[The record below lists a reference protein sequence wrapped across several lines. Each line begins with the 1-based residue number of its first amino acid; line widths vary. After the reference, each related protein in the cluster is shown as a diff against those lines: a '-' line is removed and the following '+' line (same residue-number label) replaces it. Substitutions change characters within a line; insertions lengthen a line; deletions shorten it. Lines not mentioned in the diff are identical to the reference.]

1 MLLFSI
7 TSLSIAILIR
17 INSVTSKG
25 WVLQSNTTYIPLDFC
40 MFDRLP
46 DDFSYYYTCVNHEL
60 VFSAH
65 TGITCN
71 QSWVDMFTNKPY
83 DCDVDNIYTD
93 YLEYTVW
100 DLNLVDQNAE
110 CTNKDTYN
118 RPNSQARVINKC
130 LYEPRY
136 GLYKM
141 DTCTDTIWTT
151 LRYSDPNCE
160 NLMYRNN
167 LIEQCKD
174 NETFV
179 EISTCST
186 KMNSIGDEIGYIQS
200 QKNSVLRPLDQCVTS
215 DTESYLFTCHND
227 NPYMY
232 VWPHSHMHGPCD
244 QGNIT
249 SASDIFQLTPF
260 SFSCS
265 PNAFD
270 YAILHIYD
278 NDDNCGALDAQ
289 RQHTSFPLIVNQCA
303 TFFDENN
310 TMKSEMYHCDNA
322 SLWSIVYNLPDC
334 NDENGKDLAG
344 NYSTEIC
351 SNNNTKRYV
360 VECEITGLIIGGST
374 ITTTAQPISTYA
386 PSTTTT
392 PAPTPIKKRII
403 YVTSDGEDYCTFDG
417 HCGTLKAASYAAN
430 WQFQYYN
437 LTDVE
442 IIIQGQNPI
451 AINRSLHRYASKG
464 IVANPCLPHN
474 AHYMLQYFRS
484 ITYTFD
490 PNYIQS
496 MNDWYNATLCE
507 NMDTETN
514 ILYEHFFGTSES
526 LNVLFTFIINNLII
540 DSYSFE
546 GRINQPY
553 YIAAVDTFICND
565 CIFRNIEIHSDH
577 HDRLDDTRATQFP
590 TLIVA
595 ANIELR
601 NCIID
606 NITYIPSSGNDTSW
620 AIDEYGY
627 DEYDHSFL
635 TVEVS
640 NTHLEIESHSFS
652 LSITNSSRINNIN
665 GLSSVVYILTDAFVF
680 DFYGLIENVTFD
692 TISVT
697 DAIVYYYHDGT
708 TTTLNSLNI
717 RDTSFFNVD
726 HGSILISPK
735 SAKADIELS
744 NIHITTAQTIASY
757 LSVQES
763 IGRDNLDYYSLFVFD
778 APKSTIVISNVHVE
792 YLYAHEM
799 SIRCENKYHDT
810 TLMTV
815 YAWAL
820 LAYYADFDLDFYHFH
835 YMCEHPIQ
843 VIHNNAVL
851 NINELHVS
859 NDITDSIIDEFRAY
873 IQDEYDS
880 VAPYLDSVVPYL
892 GIDPDHDLYIEF
904 EYVGDL
910 GYGMIFNER
919 YLNVE
924 SLYVYGYGV
933 HHSILLNI
941 GGDLNVNNL
950 MAIPDIFCT
959 DNNESCTF
967 DADALQIQYWIRFK
981 GTDTLCD
988 ALELHVQNSFLF
1000 GAKAQSIAANVGYI
1014 YLQNVTIQNSV
1025 TAIAATPSVTYL
1037 ELMAST
1043 MEDIGTYYA
1052 GSSRRFNANN
1062 GLFVPFLLRAL
1073 TMVITDTIFSFVSPF
1088 QFDLFDAGRYW
1099 DSIFLDSFQV
1109 RTITLLN
1116 NMFEIN
1122 DVNVLSRYPSNQSLS
1137 FLDELDFSVRS
1148 HNNVTNVFSQPF
1160 FFKDGMMLIPND
1172 ANMQIVN
1179 NNFTINANNLYVN
1192 ANILIDNN
1200 IPFISSYTSN
1210 NGTNITSNVH
1220 VCISG
1225 NEFSNFAIWLKND
1238 NFNIT
1243 SCVKRD
1249 IVDYMHK
1256 TDCYS
1261 YGTFGSIHQYEFDT
1275 EYEANV
1281 FNIHSNRIDAIIKA
1295 EKDTFIALENNKINI
1310 HMNDTTILNMI
1321 NGNYLLVDT
1330 QIDYKNVL
1338 ANDTM
1343 NQANILVNN
1352 DNCDIN
1358 CYSHTDHRLFI
1369 SVLHVTCPYDVDNS
1383 SSLIDNVYDAQNYSL
1398 SPKFIDVFPL
1408 NNNSEY
1414 VPGQKLKLMYSFY
1427 DMNYNAIQNELIRT
1441 PIVLSFESTSTDEL
1455 VPNFQL
1461 IINENGECPQCVD
1474 GITLSSIKLDAV
1486 GKNYSFNALVSSN
1499 QLVANDALTVIITDC
1514 PAGYGST
1521 GTEICDVCNRGYFNV
1536 FSTDNNMCYYCNE
1549 NAVEG
1554 VSCPGSSD
1562 IIIDYLY
1569 WVSIYQYSHLYESIF
1584 DANTTQYIVSYKC
1597 PGLYCCQLDDG
1608 CNLVDDHEYLCAKN
1622 KEFEAPLCGKCKDG
1636 YSELF
1641 GTDNCG
1647 ECDYTHWGRLS
1658 FPFIYGLLWA
1668 LFILVS
1674 KSTKLENASKNTVAN
1689 KCCCK
1694 PETSDEDDEDNDDT
1708 VATQYHMTRSE
1719 YLERLQIMLTKI
1731 ILYYYQGLSYILT
1744 TSGIRHALY
1753 GFVELSNMNIFAIS
1767 SSGNPNGYCLLQ
1779 NMNMVQKITIPLF
1792 TTAVIAFVTISVFLL
1807 SKCGINMC
1815 CCCKRRMHFGKSIIS
1830 LMLICVG
1837 QVLSV
1842 LFKLLACRDIG
1853 SLSVHYFFGAYQ
1865 CFDMTWSVSVA
1876 CLAFLF
1882 ASFIASFV
1890 WIWYKKR
1897 KDTDNHDEVYEQITQ
1912 CYRDDVWY
1920 WECILFVRRS
1930 VLALAFIVFDNAELK
1945 ASVGIGFMIYLL
1957 AHMYCTPFKNEA
1969 ENILETS
1976 LIVATAICIFIDA
1989 IYSSKAN
1996 SIFSN
2001 VLISLLIVFPL
2012 ILYFI
2017 FMVMHCKALV
2027 NASKK
2032 VVDIDIQ
2039 GTDIQMCNRRRTYSE
2054 SDQDPDNI
2062 AMEKIIFV
2070 DGSGLISE
2078 SSDMDQLHE
2087 GDVKQKSFGR
2097 YTSIPV

>member
-601 NCIID
+601 NCIIEG
-606 NITYIPSSGNDTSW
+606 ITYIPSSVNSASSSW
-620 AIDEYGY
+620 AVDKYN
-627 DEYDHSFL
+627 YDHSFI
-635 TVEVS
+635 TVHAS
-640 NTHLEIESHSFS
+640 MTHIVIESHSFS

-778 APKSTIVISNVHVE
+778 APKNTIVISNVHVE

-1037 ELMAST
+1037 ELTAST

-1088 QFDLFDAGRYW
+1088 QFDLFDATGNW
-1099 DSIFLDSFQV
+1099 DDIFLDLFQV
-1109 RTITLLN
+1109 REITLLN
-1116 NMFEIN
+1116 NIFEIN
-1122 DVNVLSRYPSNQSLS
+1122 DVNVLSRYPSNQTLT
-1137 FLDELDFSVRS
+1137 FLDDVDLYKDLDDTDE
-1148 HNNVTNVFSQPF
+1148 NVTNVFSQPF
-1160 FFKDGMMLIPND
+1160 FFNDGIMLIPND
-1172 ANMQIVN
+1172 ANMRMIN
-1179 NNFTINANNLYVN
+1179 NKFSINANNVHVD
-1192 ANILIDNN
+1192 ANVLIDTN
-1200 IPFISSYTSN
+1200 IPLISSYKSDNHTNSTS
-1210 NGTNITSNVH
+1210 T
-1220 VCISG
+1220 VCMSG
-1225 NEFSNFAIWLKND
+1225 NEFINFAVWLKND

-1243 SCVKRD
+1243 SCVKKD
-1249 IVDYMHK
+1249 IIDYMFRM
-1256 TDCYS
+1256 DCYS
-1261 YGTFGSIHQYEFDT
+1261 YGTFGSVYQYEFDI
-1275 EYEANV
+1275 EYAANV
-1281 FNIHSNRIDAIIKA
+1281 FNIYSNRIDVIIRA

-1310 HMNDTTILNMI
+1310 YMNNATILNMI

-1330 QIDYKNVL
+1330 QIDYQYKNL
-1338 ANDTM
+1338 SANYRYHE
-1343 NQANILVNN
+1343 ANILVNN
-1352 DNCDIN
+1352 DNCNIN
-1358 CYSHTDHRLFI
+1358 CYSHTNHGLFI
-1369 SVLHVTCPYDVDNS
+1369 SVLHVTCPYDVYNYNS
-1383 SSLIDNVYDAQNYSL
+1383 SSLIGMVYDAQNYSL
-1398 SPKFIDVFPL
+1398 SPQFIGVSPL
-1408 NNNSEY
+1408 NNTREY
-1414 VPGQKLKLMYSFY
+1414 VPGQKLKLMHSLY
-1427 DMNYNAIQNELIRT
+1427 DINYNMIDNAFINT
-1441 PIVLSFESTSTDEL
+1441 PIVLTFESTSTDEL

-1486 GKNYSFNALVSSN
+1486 GKNYSFNALVQSN
-1499 QLVANDALTVIITDC
+1499 QLVANEALSVIIADC
-1514 PAGYGST
+1514 PTGYGST
-1521 GTEICDVCNRGYFNV
+1521 GTNICDVCNRGYFNV
-1536 FSTDNNMCYYCNE
+1536 FSTGNNLCYYCNE

-1554 VSCPGSSD
+1554 VSCPGASD
-1562 IIIDYLY
+1562 IMIDYQY
-1569 WVSIYQYSHLYESIF
+1569 WVSIYQYSDIYESIF

-1597 PGLYCCQLDDG
+1597 PGLYCCQLEND
-1608 CNLVDDHEYLCAKN
+1608 CNLVDNSEYLCAKHRD
-1622 KEFEAPLCGKCKDG
+1622 FEAPLCGQCENG

-1641 GTDNCG
+1641 GTDRCG
-1647 ECDYTHWGRLS
+1647 ACTHNDWGRLS
-1658 FPFIYGLLWA
+1658 IPLIYGLLWA
-1668 LFILVS
+1668 LFILFTKS
-1674 KSTKLENASKNTVAN
+1674 KKLEPKR
-1689 KCCCK
+1689 K
-1694 PETSDEDDEDNDDT
+1694 TSHTHADVEDNEDT
-1708 VATQYHMTRSE
+1708 GAKKYHMTRNE
-1719 YLERLQIMLTKI
+1719 YFDHLEVMGTKI

-1744 TSGIRHALY
+1744 TSGIRQVLH
-1753 GFVELSNMNIFAIS
+1753 GFVELSNINILAIS
-1767 SSGNPNGYCLLQ
+1767 FADNAKGYCMLQ
-1779 NMNMVQKITIPLF
+1779 NMDMIQKIILPLSTI
-1792 TTAVIAFVTISVFLL
+1792 AVIVFIIFSAFLL
-1807 SKCGINMC
+1807 SKCSINIC
-1815 CCCKRRMHFGKSIIS
+1815 GCCKRRIHFGKSMIS
-1830 LMLICVG
+1830 VALICVG
-1837 QVLSV
+1837 QILSV

-1853 SLSVHYFFGAYQ
+1853 NLSVHYFFGANQ
-1865 CFDMTWSVSVA
+1865 CFDTIWSISMA
-1876 CLAFLF
+1876 CLAFLLS
-1882 ASFIASFV
+1882 SFLTLFV
-1890 WIWYKKR
+1890 WIWYKK
-1897 KDTDNHDEVYEQITQ
+1897 KDANNDNHDEIYDQIRFG
-1912 CYRDDVWY
+1912 YRSKVWF
-1920 WECILFVRRS
+1920 WECILFIRRS
-1930 VLALAFIVFDNAELK
+1930 ILAFAFIVFDNAELK

-1976 LIVATAICIFIDA
+1976 LIVATAICIFID
-1989 IYSSKAN
+1989 
-1996 SIFSN
+1996 
-2001 VLISLLIVFPL
+2001 
-2012 ILYFI
+2012 
-2017 FMVMHCKALV
+2017 
-2027 NASKK
+2027 
-2032 VVDIDIQ
+2032 
-2039 GTDIQMCNRRRTYSE
+2039 
-2054 SDQDPDNI
+2054 
-2062 AMEKIIFV
+2062 
-2070 DGSGLISE
+2070 
-2078 SSDMDQLHE
+2078 
-2087 GDVKQKSFGR
+2087 
-2097 YTSIPV
+2097 

>member
-1 MLLFSI
+1 MLFGI
-7 TSLSIAILIR
+7 TYCIAILLQVKCI
-17 INSVTSKG
+17 TSSG
-25 WVLQSNTTYIPLDFC
+25 WVLLSNNITYAPLDVC
-40 MFDRLP
+40 NFDRTEGLSYLFTCSNQALHFALFTGAACNESLLMYMISDLP
-46 DDFSYYYTCVNHEL
+46 HDCVA
-60 VFSAH
+60 S
-65 TGITCN
+65 
-71 QSWVDMFTNKPY
+71 
-83 DCDVDNIYTD
+83 NISTD
-93 YLEYTVW
+93 YLERTVW
-100 DLNLVDQNAE
+100 DLNLLDENAE
-110 CTNKDTYN
+110 CSNKLDYD
-118 RPNSQARVINKC
+118 RPNSQAYITNKC
-130 LYEPRY
+130 VYEPKY
-136 GLYKM
+136 NLYKM
-141 DTCTDTIWTT
+141 DTCTDTVWTT
-151 LRYSDPNCE
+151 FRYSDSNCE
-160 NLMYRNN
+160 ALIYVYHV
-167 LIEQCKD
+167 IEQCKS
-174 NETFV
+174 NETFT
-179 EISTCST
+179 EISTCSA
-186 KMNSIGDEIGYIQS
+186 KMNSIGNAFGYIQMRKS
-200 QKNSVLRPLDQCVTS
+200 SYLQPLDTCITASITS
-215 DTESYLFTCHND
+215 SYLYTCHSGST
-227 NPYMY
+227 YRY
-232 VWPHSHMHGPCD
+232 FW
-244 QGNIT
+244 
-249 SASDIFQLTPF
+249 SDRSCGSLLTADDRPITPF
-260 SFSCS
+260 AFSCS
-265 PNAFD
+265 PNTFD
-270 YAILHIYD
+270 YGTVHIY
-278 NDDNCGALDAQ
+278 NNTDNCGALDPYKD
-289 RQHTSFPLIVNQCA
+289 HSSFPLIVNQCYN
-303 TFFDENN
+303 FFDENN
-310 TMKSEMYHCDNA
+310 DMKSEIVYCENA
-322 SLWSIVYNLPDC
+322 SLWWIEYNFRDC
-334 NDENGKDLAG
+334 DDKYGSSVSA
-344 NYSTEIC
+344 NYTEVC
-351 SNNNTKRYV
+351 SNNNTERYIID
-360 VECEITGLIIGGST
+360 CQITGLVSGES
-374 ITTTAQPISTYA
+374 S
-386 PSTTTT
+386 STTTT
-392 PAPTPIKKRII
+392 FEPILTSSAPTHIQTPAPTSSTLYTHRNKRVI
-403 YVTSDGEDYCTFDG
+403 YVTADGEDNDG
-417 HCGTLKAASYAAN
+417 CSVCGTLKFASLEAGR
-430 WQFQYYN
+430 QFKRYN
-437 LTDVE
+437 LTE
-442 IIIQGQNPI
+442 IEIVIQGQNSV
-451 AINRSLHRYASKG
+451 AINDVLRQYASVG
-464 IVANPCLPHN
+464 IVGNPCLPGT
-474 AHYMLQYFRS
+474 ALPMLVTFRS

-490 PNYIQS
+490 PNHIHS
-496 MNDWYNATLCE
+496 MSDWYNATLCE
-507 NMDTETN
+507 HMDGNTTYKS
-514 ILYEHFFGTSES
+514 LLADDFFGALES
-526 LNVLFTFIINNLII
+526 PNALFTFTINNLII

-546 GRINQPY
+546 ARVNQPY
-553 YIAAVDTFICND
+553 YIASVNTFVCND
-565 CIFRNIEIHSDH
+565 CTFTNIQIHSDH
-577 HDRLDDTRATQFP
+577 HDRTDDDRPDQVP

-595 ANIELR
+595 ANIELQ

-606 NITYIPSSGNDTSW
+606 NITYIPSSLDFDVYN
-620 AIDEYGY
+620 
-627 DEYDHSFL
+627 YDHSFI
-635 TVEVS
+635 TVDDSVTS
-640 NTHLEIESHSFS
+640 WDGYTAHSFS
-652 LSITNSSRINNIN
+652 LSVTNGTRISNIN
-665 GLSSVVYILTDAFVF
+665 GLSSVIYILADSNGF

-692 TISVT
+692 TIYIV
-697 DAIVYYYHDGT
+697 DAIINNNILGSLPA
-708 TTTLNSLNI
+708 LNSLNVFN
-717 RDTSFFNVD
+717 SNFFNIQ
-726 HGSILISPK
+726 HGSILHSIISIDAYAK
-735 SAKADIELS
+735 SQITIS
-744 NIHITTAQTIASY
+744 NVHITTAQTIAGY
-757 LSVQES
+757 LTVQES
-763 IGRDNLDYYSLFVFD
+763 LGRDNLDYYSLFVFD

-1037 ELMAST
+1037 ELTAST

-1088 QFDLFDAGRYW
+1088 QFDLFDATGNW
-1099 DSIFLDSFQV
+1099 DDIFLDLFQV
-1109 RTITLLN
+1109 REITLLN
-1116 NMFEIN
+1116 NIFEIN
-1122 DVNVLSRYPSNQSLS
+1122 DVNVLSRYPSNQTLT
-1137 FLDELDFSVRS
+1137 FLDDVDLYKDLDDTDE
-1148 HNNVTNVFSQPF
+1148 NVTNVFSQPF
-1160 FFKDGMMLIPND
+1160 FFNDGIMLIPND
-1172 ANMQIVN
+1172 ANMRMIN
-1179 NNFTINANNLYVN
+1179 NKFSINANNVHVD
-1192 ANILIDNN
+1192 ANVLIDTN
-1200 IPFISSYTSN
+1200 IPLISSYKSDNHTNSTS
-1210 NGTNITSNVH
+1210 T
-1220 VCISG
+1220 VCMSG
-1225 NEFSNFAIWLKND
+1225 NEFINFAVWLKND

-1243 SCVKRD
+1243 SCVKKD
-1249 IVDYMHK
+1249 IIDYMFRM
-1256 TDCYS
+1256 DCYS
-1261 YGTFGSIHQYEFDT
+1261 YGTFGSVYQYEFDI
-1275 EYEANV
+1275 EYAANV
-1281 FNIHSNRIDAIIKA
+1281 FNIYSNRIDVIIRA

-1310 HMNDTTILNMI
+1310 YMNNATILNMI

-1330 QIDYKNVL
+1330 QIDYQYKNL
-1338 ANDTM
+1338 SANYRYHE
-1343 NQANILVNN
+1343 ANILVNN
-1352 DNCDIN
+1352 DNCNIN
-1358 CYSHTDHRLFI
+1358 CYSHTNHGLFI
-1369 SVLHVTCPYDVDNS
+1369 SVLHVTCPYDVYNYNS
-1383 SSLIDNVYDAQNYSL
+1383 SSLIGMVYDAQNYSL
-1398 SPKFIDVFPL
+1398 SPQFIGVSPL
-1408 NNNSEY
+1408 NNTREY
-1414 VPGQKLKLMYSFY
+1414 VPGQKLKLMHSLY
-1427 DMNYNAIQNELIRT
+1427 DINYNMIDNAFINT
-1441 PIVLSFESTSTDEL
+1441 PIVLTFESTSTDEL

-1486 GKNYSFNALVSSN
+1486 GKNYSFNALVQSN
-1499 QLVANDALTVIITDC
+1499 QLVANEALSVIIADC
-1514 PAGYGST
+1514 PTGYGST
-1521 GTEICDVCNRGYFNV
+1521 GTNICDVCNRGYFNV
-1536 FSTDNNMCYYCNE
+1536 FSTGNNLCYYCNE

-1989 IYSSKAN
+1989 GHTTYSSG
-1996 SIFSN
+1996 FSN
-2001 VLISLLIVFPL
+2001 ALIWILIVFPL
-2012 ILYFI
+2012 IWYLMFMFI
-2017 FMVMHCKALV
+2017 HCKALG
-2027 NASKK
+2027 NKTSFNRKRTSSFSEIPARDTSHTEDGAQTDEQEDG
-2032 VVDIDIQ
+2032 VDVFVRQ
-2039 GTDIQMCNRRRTYSE
+2039 G
-2054 SDQDPDNI
+2054 
-2062 AMEKIIFV
+2062 
-2070 DGSGLISE
+2070 L
-2078 SSDMDQLHE
+2078 
-2087 GDVKQKSFGR
+2087 
-2097 YTSIPV
+2097 YTAVPVAPSVIVQ